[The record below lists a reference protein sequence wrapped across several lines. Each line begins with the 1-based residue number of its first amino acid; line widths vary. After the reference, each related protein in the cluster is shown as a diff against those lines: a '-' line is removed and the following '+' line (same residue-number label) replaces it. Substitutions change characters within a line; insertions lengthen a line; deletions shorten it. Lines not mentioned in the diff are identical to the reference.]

1 MAQCGDY
8 LIELKDNQGMP
19 HKDVTAYFANK
30 TTLQNSL
37 ISAADIAW
45 RQQEYKWPGLN
56 SIGMVATTVW
66 KKDKMIAEQRCY
78 ISSLPANARQLNHA
92 ASAHWS
98 IENQLHWRLAV
109 VFHEDGAGVRYD
121 NAAENRNIW
130 RKWPLNAL
138 QQVAR
143 KPGQSTQSLMRKSA
157 MSFKHP
163 QGVYKTIFHA

>member
-1 MAQCGDY
+1 
-8 LIELKDNQGMP
+8 MP

-56 SIGMVATTVW
+56 SIGMVATT
-66 KKDKMIAEQRCY
+66 IAH
-78 ISSLPANARQLNHA
+78 ARQLNHA
-92 ASAHWS
+92 AGAHWS
-98 IENQLHWRLAV
+98 SANQLHWRLAV

-157 MSFKHP
+157 MSCKHL
-163 QGVYKTIFHA
+163 QKVVKKIFHA